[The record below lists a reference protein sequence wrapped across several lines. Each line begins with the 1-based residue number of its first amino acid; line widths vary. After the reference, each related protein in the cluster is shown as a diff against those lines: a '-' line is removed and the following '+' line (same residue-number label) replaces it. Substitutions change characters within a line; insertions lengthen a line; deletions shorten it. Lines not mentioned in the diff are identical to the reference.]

1 MIQAFNVFTQRCLS
15 LSLLQAFGVLRC
27 TPLPIFWLSNPLFLG
42 RCNTGS
48 TKQRQNTKHH
58 KQKHIFEPRELFGS
72 DYFSG
77 YLLLTIFHSLFLW
90 NPQSSSNFFPW
101 KLQGSSSSRASAG
114 FFIFLLFTK
123 PFPSFSF
130 CFWGTSLCKLL
141 FSLLSPCFAKYQ
153 LLHSDLVVAGP
164 HLMWSHCLLQAFQLS
179 FHFFFEFFQLL
190 HISIIHW
197 SLSFSG

>member
-1 MIQAFNVFTQRCLS
+1 MFTQRCLS

-27 TPLPIFWLSNPLFLG
+27 TPLPIFWLSNSLFLG

-58 KQKHIFEPRELFGS
+58 KRKHFFEPRGLFGS

-77 YLLLTIFHSLFLW
+77 YLLLTIFYSLFLW
-90 NPQSSSNFFPW
+90 NPQSSSNFSLGNFKVLLLPEP
-101 KLQGSSSSRASAG
+101 LQA
-114 FFIFLLFTK
+114 
-123 PFPSFSF
+123 FSF
-130 CFWGTSLCKLL
+130 FFSSPTSLCKLL

-197 SLSFSG
+197 SLSFFRVDQNPLLVPFFFW